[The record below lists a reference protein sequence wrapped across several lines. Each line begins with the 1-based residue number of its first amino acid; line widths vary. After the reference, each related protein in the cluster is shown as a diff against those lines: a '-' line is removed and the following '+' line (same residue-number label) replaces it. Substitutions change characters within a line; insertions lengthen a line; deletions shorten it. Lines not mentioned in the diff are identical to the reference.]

1 MALAWHQLDF
11 SFQFDPVTGAGEFK
25 TGVNGFVDASGN
37 PVPSGFIDP
46 DENAVAAGDIGVRVT
61 ATDTG
66 PTVGV
71 GPALSVTSTF
81 FINLLPL
88 DHAPVANND
97 SYSILEDAT
106 LNVTTVRQGVLA
118 NDMDPDFGDR
128 LTAQLMTGPAHGALV
143 FNKDGTFTYTP
154 TLSYKGSDSFTYVAN
169 DAFLM
174 SSNVATVSLTVTA
187 KAHTVTAALVQDSG
201 ASATDGIT
209 NNAALSGKGYANA
222 AVFATVDRA
231 APIQFATADA
241 TGAWT
246 GTPVLADGLHTIV
259 VSETDGNPLSA
270 TFGQTDSATVIF
282 TLDTTPPLVSVAL
295 VADTG
300 TSATDNITQNPALTG
315 VGDANSSV
323 VVHVTDGAAFSATTV
338 VQTAPDGTWTLPD
351 DVADGTYTVTVTGS
365 TDLAGNT
372 GHANLTFTKD
382 TIAPAV
388 TEKLLHDTGASASD
402 LVTNDDT
409 ITGFGDANATVFAV
423 VDGAAAKSV
432 ATAGADG
439 AWQFT
444 PVLADGT
451 HTVAV
456 TETDLAGNSTSKTL
470 TFTLD
475 KTPPPVTVALA
486 NDTGSSAT
494 DRITRSATM
503 TGTGDP
509 GATVQVSIDGVF
521 AASVA
526 TSAAN
531 ATSAGGRW
539 TFVPIVTD
547 GPHIVSVTETDLAGN
562 TGTASLTFTLD
573 TQPPAAPAIANLSA
587 TPNALQTAL
596 TNYTISG
603 TAEAGATVALSNGV
617 AALGT
622 ATAAADGSWTLT
634 VTSPLPRPPLANFN
648 STLTV
653 TATDVAG
660 NTSGA
665 ASRGLIVGTVANNTL
680 SATGSSIPT
689 LIIGL
694 AGSDSLTGGSGNDTL
709 DGGSGNDTMAG
720 GAATIPTSSTTWAT
734 L

>member
-1 MALAWHQLDF
+1 M
-11 SFQFDPVTGAGEFK
+11 
-25 TGVNGFVDASGN
+25 
-37 PVPSGFIDP
+37 
-46 DENAVAAGDIGVRVT
+46 
-61 ATDTG
+61 
-66 PTVGV
+66 
-71 GPALSVTSTF
+71 
-81 FINLLPL
+81 
-88 DHAPVANND
+88 
-97 SYSILEDAT
+97 
-106 LNVTTVRQGVLA
+106 
-118 NDMDPDFGDR
+118 
-128 LTAQLMTGPAHGALV
+128 
-143 FNKDGTFTYTP
+143 
-154 TLSYKGSDSFTYVAN
+154 
-169 DAFLM
+169 
-174 SSNVATVSLTVTA
+174 
-187 KAHTVTAALVQDSG
+187 QDSG

-282 TLDTTPPLVSVAL
+282 TLDTIPPLVSVAL

-323 VVHVTDGAAFSATTV
+323 VVSIDGGAAFSAATSGQWRLWDLDTCR
-338 VQTAPDGTWTLPD
+338 
-351 DVADGTYTVTVTGS
+351 DVADGTYSVTVTGS

-409 ITGFGDANATVFAV
+409 ITGFGDANAMVFAV

-680 SATGSSIPT
+680 SATGSSIPDSDHR
-689 LIIGL
+689 IGRQRQPDR
-694 AGSDSLTGGSGNDTL
+694 GQRQRYVGRRFGE
-709 DGGSGNDTMAG
+709 
-720 GAATIPTSSTTWAT
+720 
-734 L
+734 